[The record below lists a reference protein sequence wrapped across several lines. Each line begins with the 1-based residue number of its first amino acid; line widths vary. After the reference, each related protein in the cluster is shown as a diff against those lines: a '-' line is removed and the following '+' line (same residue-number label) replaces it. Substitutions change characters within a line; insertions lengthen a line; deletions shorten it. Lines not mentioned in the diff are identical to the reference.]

1 MPTTL
6 NNMNLQVPNPGET
19 NYPTSVSNSL
29 TNIDNHDHTSGK
41 GLQIPTGGIADSAVT
56 AAKLASDAVTTAKIL
71 NANVTKAKLAS
82 VGQQKSTTRGS
93 AFSTVSATL
102 VDVTSLSISITTT
115 GRPVIIGLTRDG
127 SGSGG
132 GFYVEA
138 VTPTAAA
145 TIAILRD
152 STEVYKD
159 FISFSQ
165 NYSGVASGTAQF
177 SAPLSLI
184 SIDAP
189 AAGTYTYKVQVAL
202 NNGSFLS
209 VAANVNIFAYEL

>member
-41 GLQIPTGGIADSAVT
+41 GLQIPTGGIAD
-56 AAKLASDAVTTAKIL
+56 SDAVTTAKIL